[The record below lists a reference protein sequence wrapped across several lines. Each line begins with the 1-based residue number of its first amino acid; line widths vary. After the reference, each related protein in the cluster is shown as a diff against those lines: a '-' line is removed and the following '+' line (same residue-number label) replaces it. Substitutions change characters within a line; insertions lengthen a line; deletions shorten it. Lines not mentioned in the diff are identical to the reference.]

1 MHKTLRTL
9 LIITFA
15 FQCSLL
21 KAEIIAF
28 ENVNLITMEDS
39 KVLHEYRVTT
49 ADDKIVDIS
58 PMIKPGK
65 IVANRII
72 NCAGKYVMPGLTDA
86 HFHPRGAKTLQ
97 DMQIFYKLLI
107 ANGITTVVSKGEDFG
122 QDAIATREYA
132 NNKNNLAPFYFTAG
146 PLLGSEDLKTP
157 QDAIATVKHHKKRGY
172 DFIKVHEDFPKEV
185 YFTLLREAQQAG
197 IPVVG
202 HAQRSLPLEYSLR
215 LNLIAH
221 MEEIVDIYSD
231 MNSFTITDIT
241 TQQARDIAQQV
252 KASGVYISPTLTV
265 LAKIQDYRDDVRFK
279 ALKRRAESRYLTKQE
294 FENYTTQGKEYRQ
307 KLFTKP
313 NIITAVDLLVTGTQT
328 LTKALYEAGV
338 PMLVGSDNIGLQV
351 TGFSIHEE
359 MEAMNKAGMSTFAV
373 LNSATLTSARYLK
386 REAIAGTISVGKN
399 AEFILLAENPLSDI
413 KHTRNLQGVM
423 LKGKWFDKKALEQML
438 LEVESGGKN
447 K

>member
-1 MHKTLRTL
+1 MYKTLRAL
-9 LIITFA
+9 LVITFA
-15 FQCSLL
+15 FKCSLL

-28 ENVNLITMEDS
+28 ENVNLITMEED
-39 KVLHEYRVTT
+39 KLLHQYRVITD
-49 ADDKIVDIS
+49 DDKIVDIS
-58 PMIKPGK
+58 PMAKPGK
-65 IVANRII
+65 IIANRII
-72 NCAGKYVMPGLTDA
+72 NCAGKYLMPGLTDA

-97 DMQIFYKLLI
+97 DMQLFYKLLI
-107 ANGITTVVSKGEDFG
+107 ANGITTVVSMGEDAG

-132 NNKNNLAPFYFTAG
+132 NNKSNLAPFYFTAG

-157 QDAIATVKHHKKRGY
+157 ADAITTVKYHKKRGY

-215 LNLIAH
+215 LNLIVH

-231 MNSFTITDIT
+231 MKNFLIADIT
-241 TQQARDIAQQV
+241 AQQARDIAAQV
-252 KASGVYISPTLTV
+252 KASGIYISPTLTV
-265 LAKIQDYRDDVRFK
+265 LAKIQDYRDDGRFN
-279 ALKRRAESRYLTKQE
+279 ALKSRSESRYLTKQE
-294 FENYTTQGKEYRQ
+294 FENYTTEDQEYRQ
-307 KLFTKP
+307 ELFKRP
-313 NIITAVDLLVTGTQT
+313 NIIAAVDLLVTGTQT
-328 LTKALYEAGV
+328 LTKAFYEAGV
-338 PMLVGSDNIGLQV
+338 SMLVGSDNIGLQV

-373 LNSATLTSARYLK
+373 LNSATLISARYLK
-386 REAIAGTISVGKN
+386 RQAIAGTISVGKN

-413 KHTRNLQGVM
+413 RHTRNLQGVM

-438 LEVESGGKN
+438 VDVENGRREK
-447 K
+447 